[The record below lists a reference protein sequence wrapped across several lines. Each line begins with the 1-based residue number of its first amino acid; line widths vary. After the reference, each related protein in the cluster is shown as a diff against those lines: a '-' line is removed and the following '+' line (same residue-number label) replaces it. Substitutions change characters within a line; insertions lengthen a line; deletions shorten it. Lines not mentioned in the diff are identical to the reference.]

1 MGLKTPLTKAG
12 MKTSIADAPEQFTL
26 FDTAI
31 VPLTKTEVTD
41 RIDLGKFDG
50 CHIEIDFTLGSLT
63 DVLVIPEFADTNDNA
78 DYHQATLR
86 DADTNGVITIRPI
99 SFKITASGKYHI
111 ALKKQGRFMR
121 LFLNGD
127 ADATGS
133 TIKVVIAGAHN
144 IDEMADVSTDT
155 VTVTPSGVQTTL
167 VEGDK
172 VFIGGA
178 SRTLK
183 RHPFD
188 VDATAALNEIAGV
201 ASKFIH
207 IVGIEYTVDTD
218 LTTFLLRENGGSN
231 LHEAMTSNRG
241 GGKVNNPPGRV
252 LWVTPN
258 VAKGL
263 DIVTVVGKA
272 TGTIWYAQ
280 F

>member
-31 VPLTKTEVTD
+31 VPLTKTEVTE

-86 DADTNGVITIRPI
+86 DADT
-99 SFKITASGKYHI
+99 
-111 ALKKQGRFMR
+111 
-121 LFLNGD
+121 
-127 ADATGS
+127 
-133 TIKVVIAGAHN
+133 
-144 IDEMADVSTDT
+144 
-155 VTVTPSGVQTTL
+155 
-167 VEGDK
+167 
-172 VFIGGA
+172 
-178 SRTLK
+178 
-183 RHPFD
+183 
-188 VDATAALNEIAGV
+188 
-201 ASKFIH
+201 
-207 IVGIEYTVDTD
+207 
-218 LTTFLLRENGGSN
+218 NGGSN